1 MKFIQNIKRYC
12 DDFYNISMTCAE
24 LSAPARNFE
33 TSAAINLGADA
44 IYIAAN
50 NYGIRTGMNC

>member
-1 MKFIQNIKRYC
+1 
-12 DDFYNISMTCAE
+12 MTCAE